1 MRALIFG
8 LSLLVS
14 SQTLA
19 AVCTETSNVM
29 TFPSGDSCTAEPD
42 YYAVTIY
49 EMGLCSSSPTAPT
62 SSTAM
67 SEASCTVVYQ
77 NSSGQLVSVQNGV
90 TGSLANNELTVTPA
104 NGSYTHGYM
113 RMSND
118 ILVKVNQEF
127 TASLSGDDTST
138 SGVNCATKT
147 ATYKNDG
154 TSGTQTSVCN
164 SSAPTAGTLTSR
176 MVDFSGAS
184 ASGCFAVDAS
194 NCGGALTVTG
204 GTLSA
209 YLLDSNELLA
219 TSTGAVSALLGI
231 QAFTNPVVITEQS
244 TAMDVAFKV
253 SEGMTVSD
261 DGSGNVQF
269 DSGPFSVIIT
279 ID

>member
-1 MRALIFG
+1 MRYLIFV
-8 LSLLVS
+8 LSLLLS
-14 SQTLA
+14 SQA
-19 AVCTETSNVM
+19 FAVCTETSNVM
-29 TFPSGDSCTAEPD
+29 TFPSGSSCNAEPD

-49 EMGLCSSSPTAPT
+49 EMGLCSTAPTAPT

-67 SEASCTVVYQ
+67 GETSCTIVYQ
-77 NSSGQLVSVQNGV
+77 NASGQLVSVQNGV
-90 TGSLANNELTVTPA
+90 TGSLANNQLTVTPA

-138 SGVNCATKT
+138 SGVYCATKSV
-147 ATYKNDG
+147 TYKNDG

-164 SSAPTAGTLTSR
+164 STAPTAGTLTSR

-194 NCGGALTVTG
+194 TCGGALTVTG

-209 YLLDSNELLA
+209 YLLDSSEFLA
-219 TSTGAVSALLGI
+219 TSTASVSNLLGI
-231 QAFTNPVVITEQS
+231 QAFTTPVVITEES
-244 TAMDVAFKV
+244 TGMDVAFKV

-261 DGSGNVQF
+261 NGGGGVQF

-279 ID
+279 IN